1 MLTRTLLN
9 KVLILAIASITLSS
23 CNQKKIGYVDIFKL
37 VSEFE
42 LQKEYSEQAK
52 REIEKQKSMIDS
64 VVFAEQLRD
73 PASSEKLKNELYT
86 TLYRETEKTNKEIE
100 SMIWKR
106 LNPYINDYGKEKG
119 YEFIHGANGTGNV
132 LYADKDLDLTEDL
145 IKYVNMRYHDKK

>member
-9 KVLILAIASITLSS
+9 KVLILAVASITFSS
-23 CNQKKIGYVDIFKL
+23 CNQKKIGYVDMFKL
-37 VSEFE
+37 VGEFE

-73 PASSEKLKNELYT
+73 PASSEKLKNELYAR
-86 TLYRETEKTNKEIE
+86 LYAETEKTNKEIE
-100 SMIWKR
+100 GMIWKR

-119 YEFIHGANGTGNV
+119 YEFHKIV
-132 LYADKDLDLTEDL
+132 
-145 IKYVNMRYHDKK
+145 